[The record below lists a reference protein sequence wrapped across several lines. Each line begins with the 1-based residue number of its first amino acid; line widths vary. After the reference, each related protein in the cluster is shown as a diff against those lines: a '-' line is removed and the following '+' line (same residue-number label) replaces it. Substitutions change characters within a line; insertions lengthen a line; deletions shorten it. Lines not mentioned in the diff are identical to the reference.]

1 MKIGI
6 CAHPSDVTDFPEL
19 PFDYLEGN
27 VQGFLVPEKPDTEFS
42 PLALSARTALRPLI
56 AANCFLPA
64 DLKVTGPAVDD
75 ERLGRYADNAFR
87 RAGSIGM
94 TTIVFGSG
102 GARQLPDGWPAT
114 DGFEQYVAA
123 LKLCGPLAEKHGVT
137 LVVEPLNR
145 GECNLVNTVD
155 EGAEAVRRCGHPHV
169 KLLVD
174 IFHMLR
180 NGEAPESISRH
191 ADLITHA
198 HVAENADRAQP
209 GVHGDDFRPFLK
221 ALRKAERCLNLTIE
235 CNWTDGMRAGVRP
248 AIQALRQQLDV
259 AG

>member
-6 CAHPSDVTDFPEL
+6 CAHPSDVTGIADP

-27 VQGFLVPEKPDTEFS
+27 VQGFLVPEKSDAEFS
-42 PLALSARTALRPLI
+42 PSVQAARGALRPLI

-64 DLKVTGPAVDD
+64 DLKVAGPAVDH
-75 ERLGRYADNAFR
+75 ERLGCYADSAFR

-102 GARQLPDGWPAT
+102 GARQLPDGWPAAN
-114 DGFEQYVAA
+114 GFEQYVAA
-123 LKLCGPLAEKHGVT
+123 LRLCGPLAEKYGVT

-155 EGAEAVRRCGHPHV
+155 EGAEAVRRCGHSHV

-209 GVHGDDFRPFLK
+209 GVHGEDFRPFFK
-221 ALRKAERCLNLTIE
+221 ALRKAESCQHLTIE
-235 CNWTDGMRAGVRP
+235 CNWTEGMRAGVRP
-248 AIQALRQQLDV
+248 AIQALRQQLDAV
-259 AG
+259 G

>member
-6 CAHPSDVTDFPEL
+6 CAHPSDVTEITEP

-27 VQGFLVPEKPDTEFS
+27 VQGFLVPEKSDEEFS
-42 PLALSARTALRPLI
+42 PFAQASGGALRPLI

-64 DLKVTGPAVDD
+64 DLKVSGPSVDC

-87 RAGSIGM
+87 RAASIGM
-94 TTIVFGSG
+94 ATIVFGSG
-102 GARQLPDGWPAT
+102 GARQLPGGWSASE
-114 DGFEQYVAA
+114 GFEQYVAA
-123 LKLCGPLAEKHGVT
+123 LRLCGPLAEKHGVT

-155 EGAEAVRRCGHPHV
+155 EGAEAVRRCGHPNIR
-169 KLLVD
+169 LLVD

-191 ADLITHA
+191 ADVITHA
-198 HVAENADRAQP
+198 HVAENEDRAQP
-209 GVHGDDFRPFLK
+209 GVHGEDFRPFLR
-221 ALRKAERCLNLTIE
+221 ALRKAESCRHLTIE
-235 CNWTDGMRAGVRP
+235 CNWTAGMREGVR
-248 AIQALRQQLDV
+248 AAVQALRRQLDDV
-259 AG
+259 

>member
-6 CAHPSDVTDFPEL
+6 CAHPSDIAGFPDP

-27 VQGFLVPEKPDTEFS
+27 VQGFLVPEKPDAEFS
-42 PLALSARTALRPLI
+42 PSALSAHSALRPLI

-64 DLKVTGPAVDD
+64 DLKVTGPAVDFG
-75 ERLGRYADNAFR
+75 RLGRYAEQAFR

-102 GARQLPDGWPAT
+102 GARQLPDGWPAA
-114 DGFEQYVAA
+114 DGFEQFVAA
-123 LKLCGPLAEKHGVT
+123 LNLCGPLAEKHGVT

-191 ADLITHA
+191 ADLIAHA
-198 HVAENADRAQP
+198 HVAENAGRAQP
-209 GVHGDDFRPFLK
+209 GVHGEDFRPFLK
-221 ALRKAERCLNLTIE
+221 ELRKAERCRHLTIE
-235 CNWTDGMRAGVRP
+235 CSWTEGMLAGVRP
-248 AIQALRQQLDV
+248 AIQALRQQLDS